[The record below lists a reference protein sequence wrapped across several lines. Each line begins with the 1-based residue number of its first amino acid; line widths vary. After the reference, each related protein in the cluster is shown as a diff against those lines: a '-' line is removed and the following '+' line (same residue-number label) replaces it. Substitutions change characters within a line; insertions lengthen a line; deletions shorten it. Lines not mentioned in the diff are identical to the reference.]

1 MTDAIGQL
9 KNGTVA
15 SVVQRATP
23 GNRGPDGL
31 IVWSYRHDVVIGLEC
46 ILRSRKIEGKKRG
59 AAKYIA
65 DNYPD
70 FDRLKRDADNS
81 LAVSIVSWRRLF
93 KEKNVPESEDFQ
105 QRQSEFFE
113 RHGELSPAEMF
124 ELGKQHLAL
133 AAELTTRAVF

>member
-1 MTDAIGQL
+1 VSCSGL
-9 KNGTVA
+9 R
-15 SVVQRATP
+15 RATAV
-23 GNRGPDGL
+23 PDGL

-46 ILRSRKIEGKKRG
+46 ILRSRKIRKIKGKDG
-59 AAKYIA
+59 AAEYIA

-70 FDRLKRDADNS
+70 FERLKRDADNS
-81 LAVSIVSWRRLF
+81 LAVSIVSWRRHF

-113 RHGELSPAEMF
+113 RHGDLPPAEMF

-133 AAELTTRAVF
+133 AAQLTTRAVF